1 MFLAD
6 YNPQMVAGQELV
18 TDPHNKQTDTHNPSE
33 GMEGERGYCEGVE
46 GERGYCEGM
55 EGERGYCEGVEGV
68 EGERGY
74 CEGVEGERGYCEG
87 VEGERGYC
95 EGMEGERG
103 YCEGEEG
110 ERGYCEGV
118 EGERGYSTPELPTG
132 QQLVLNLLTTWGDQ
146 FYIGLT
152 GLEIFTA
159 SGERASVTQVQQLPH
174 SPSCVPQTILFTTDE
189 EVLFR
194 VGLHDNQFLE
204 EIARCHRNS
213 HSSQEH
219 GWGHGEKQN

>member
-18 TDPHNKQTDTHNPSE
+18 TDSHNKQTDTHDPSE
-33 GMEGERGYCEGVE
+33 GMEGEGERGYCEGV
-46 GERGYCEGM
+46 

-74 CEGVEGERGYCEG
+74 CEGVEGEEGERGYCEG

-95 EGMEGERG
+95 EGM
-103 YCEGEEG
+103 
-110 ERGYCEGV
+110 

-146 FYIGLT
+146 FYVGLT

-159 SGERASVTQVQQLPH
+159 SGERASVTQVEQLPH
-174 SPSCVPQTILFTTDE
+174 FIHE
-189 EVLFR
+189 
-194 VGLHDNQFLE
+194 
-204 EIARCHRNS
+204 
-213 HSSQEH
+213 
-219 GWGHGEKQN
+219 

>member
-1 MFLAD
+1 
-6 YNPQMVAGQELV
+6 MVAGQELV
-18 TDPHNKQTDTHNPSE
+18 TDPHNKQTDTHDPSE
-33 GMEGERGYCEGVE
+33 GMEGE
-46 GERGYCEGM
+46 GERGDC
-55 EGERGYCEGVEGV
+55 EGV

-95 EGMEGERG
+95 EGVEGEEGERG
-103 YCEGEEG
+103 YCEGVEGVEGERGYCEGVEGEEG

-146 FYIGLT
+146 FYVGLT

-174 SPSCVPQTILFTTDE
+174 FIHE
-189 EVLFR
+189 
-194 VGLHDNQFLE
+194 
-204 EIARCHRNS
+204 
-213 HSSQEH
+213 
-219 GWGHGEKQN
+219 